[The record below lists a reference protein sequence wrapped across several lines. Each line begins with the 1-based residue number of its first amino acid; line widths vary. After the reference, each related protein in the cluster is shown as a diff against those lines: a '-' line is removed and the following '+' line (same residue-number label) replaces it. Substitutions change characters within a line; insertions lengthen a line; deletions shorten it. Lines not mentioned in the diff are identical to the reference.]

1 MNIFIKSYTYAAM
14 YHPNI
19 LVHVL
24 MTIYFSAPSFLSSV
38 FLGDIEFHVDPAV
51 PFHPKHAAIFTP

>member
-1 MNIFIKSYTYAAM
+1 MNIFIKNYTYAAM

-19 LVHVL
+19 LVH
-24 MTIYFSAPSFLSSV
+24 APSFLSSV